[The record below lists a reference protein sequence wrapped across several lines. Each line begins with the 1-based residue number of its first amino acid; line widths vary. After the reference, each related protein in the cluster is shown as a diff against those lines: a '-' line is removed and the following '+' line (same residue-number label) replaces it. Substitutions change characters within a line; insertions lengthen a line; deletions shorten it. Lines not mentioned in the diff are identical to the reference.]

1 MGAGSCTTSGPQ
13 LALIS
18 EGTGGYDSSWVP
30 WWTLHVNKV
39 IVESRVV
46 CGQKTVE
53 STTWAQICFLKM
65 TFLGLGIRQRFTVS
79 YLYPVH
85 PQRHFCLWMVTK
97 LLFLSRDA
105 RGGPP
110 VPLCCWCHSHSHFSL
125 INMSQLST
133 LFITLHIETG
143 LCDHLLIYGRLT
155 GGAYRLLLIMLFDH
169 SFHCN
174 FIFIFFWAVFL

>member
-30 WWTLHVNKV
+30 WWTLRVNKV

-46 CGQKTVE
+46 CGQNTVE

-65 TFLGLGIRQRFTVS
+65 TFLGLGIRQHFTVS

-85 PQRHFCLWMVTK
+85 PQSDVYVGESRTVYCSGMSMQEIE
-97 LLFLSRDA
+97 LLKEEVDGQHQEEDA
-105 RGGPP
+105 
-110 VPLCCWCHSHSHFSL
+110 
-125 INMSQLST
+125 SQSGDL
-133 LFITLHIETG
+133 
-143 LCDHLLIYGRLT
+143 
-155 GGAYRLLLIMLFDH
+155 A
-169 SFHCN
+169 
-174 FIFIFFWAVFL
+174 